1 MISLSESVRAH
12 SLVDVDVADPT
23 KEVGASPPNDFD
35 PEVEV
40 RAIRAARL
48 RHERRERVIR
58 QVLKFAAIAA
68 FFLLWHWYGSR
79 TSSLVLPTPG
89 TVFSTMIDRWQFIVG
104 EAWITLQSGFFGA
117 VLGGTIGL
125 GFGILI
131 AHSARAEA
139 VFNPFIIASQATPKV
154 ALAPLFVIWLGFG
167 MEPKIAI
174 AALISFFPL
183 LENTVVGLRTVD
195 PAFIKLFRSAGASK
209 LQTFWRLRIVS
220 AAPFIF
226 AGARVSLLYAL
237 LGAIVG
243 EFIAGSRGLGAAIVG
258 AQGRFETPLMFALIL
273 SLTILGLLL
282 YGATRL
288 GERIVLTRLRLQT
301 TAISD
306 QLNG

>member
-1 MISLSESVRAH
+1 MGITRSPAPTSQPLSSN
-12 SLVDVDVADPT
+12 DD
-23 KEVGASPPNDFD
+23 DFD
-35 PEVEV
+35 PEAEV
-40 RAIRAARL
+40 RLLRAARL
-48 RHERRERVIR
+48 RAERKEKTIR
-58 QVLKFAAIAA
+58 NVLRASGIIVFLIA
-68 FFLLWHWYGSR
+68 WHWYSSR
-79 TSSLVLPTPG
+79 TSSLVLPTPRS
-89 TVFSTMIDRWQFIVG
+89 VFSALFERWDYIVG

-117 VLGGTIGL
+117 VLGGIIGF
-125 GFGILI
+125 GCGILI
-131 AHSARAEA
+131 AHSARIEA
-139 VFNPFIIASQATPKV
+139 VFSPFIIASQATPKV

-195 PAFIKLFRSAGASK
+195 PDFVKLFRSTGATK
-209 LQTFWRLRIVS
+209 FQTFWRLRIVN

-273 SLTILGLLL
+273 SLTIMGLIL
-282 YGATRL
+282 YWATRTA
-288 GERIVLTRLRLQT
+288 ERLVLTRLRLLSS
-301 TAISD
+301 AISE

>member
-1 MISLSESVRAH
+1 MISLPKH
-12 SLVDVDVADPT
+12 SLHSSVSIQVSPDPT
-23 KEVGASPPNDFD
+23 EPAVPPITDDFD
-35 PEVEV
+35 PEAEV
-40 RAIRAARL
+40 RMLRAERL
-48 RHERRERVIR
+48 RSERRERILR
-58 QVLKFAAIAA
+58 NVLRVSGIAVFMLGWQLYSA
-68 FFLLWHWYGSR
+68 R
-79 TSSLVLPTPG
+79 TSSLILPTPRS
-89 TVFSTMIDRWQFIVG
+89 VFTTLFTRWDYIVG

-117 VLGGTIGL
+117 IIGGIIGL
-125 GFGILI
+125 GCGILI
-131 AHSARAEA
+131 AHSARVEA
-139 VFNPFIIASQATPKV
+139 VFSPFIIASQATPKV

-195 PAFIKLFRSAGASK
+195 PDFVKLFRSMGASRF
-209 LQTFWRLRIVS
+209 QTFWRLRIVS

-258 AQGRFETPLMFALIL
+258 AQGRFETPLMFALIV

-282 YGATRL
+282 YWATQAA
-288 GERIVLTRLRLQT
+288 ERFVLTRLRLQSS
-301 TAISD
+301 AISE